1 MLRGMEMPT
10 NVFEALTQGSP
21 YKVQRLL
28 RASEFADFCTKR
40 DHPVTTDR
48 LRKLEQLGLFL
59 PLLRVRKP
67 DIKVK
72 IERIDEAHC
81 RDLGDLQEDEVW
93 TGEIRVEL
101 GQFDFHPEH
110 VASWR
115 EYGLAWSPFDGPSE
129 HDAETD
135 TDPRRHEAY
144 YSVFQIWDLVWCL
157 SMLTCKVSVES
168 ALNPDGT
175 LSTHLDDLADRFA
188 AWAKEAVDGKD
199 QPRFRRPY
207 GLFAQLISDRFYP
220 QTQSDG
226 RLITI
231 SQDGSFHGWDW
242 DVYARDWTPDAVKSL
257 FGMDQKAS
265 EQIASQ
271 TAAEAHMSNPMDAWR
286 DLTQFIAMERRK
298 QLKGKALYAETLSEM
313 ARMHRLFHEIAYGE
327 KLSDPRDTP
336 ASRWRGATSVDDDPY
351 RLLELVANEY
361 HLNPKPKLV
370 LIVEGETEAAVI
382 PLLFERWFG
391 APMARFGIQLRN
403 MHGVGNATGG
413 KKDVSSALWRIVDFL
428 HAQQTIA
435 LVLFDREG
443 LAAKNIGKGLRE
455 AVSVFFPHR
464 RVTRRDYVKLWKLCF
479 ELDNFNNTELA
490 AAMTELSGVKFRG
503 RDLKPCRATDD
514 KPVPLAAVYEALAQQ
529 PLDKVAL
536 GRLLIERLLE
546 GPPAAVQGRPIVK
559 FLMFAA
565 DRAQRNHQPLTEDIW
580 EANQRSGWVGTR
592 TKRYKSGT
600 PRSQATDLS

>member
-1 MLRGMEMPT
+1 MLCGMEMPKK
-10 NVFEALTQGSP
+10 VFDALTQGSP

-28 RASEFADFCTKR
+28 RASEFADFCGKR
-40 DHPVTTDR
+40 DHPVTTER

-59 PLLRVRKP
+59 PLLRIRKP

-72 IERIDEAHC
+72 IEKVDENRY
-81 RDLGDLQEDEVW
+81 RDLGDLQEGEVW
-93 TGEIRVEL
+93 TGETRVEL

-115 EYGLAWSPFDGPSE
+115 EHGLAWSPFDGPSP
-129 HDAETD
+129 HDAEID
-135 TDPRRHEAY
+135 TDPRHHEAY
-144 YSVFQIWDLVWCL
+144 YSVFQIWDLVWRL
-157 SMLTCKVSVES
+157 SGLTCTVSVES

-175 LSTHLDDLADRFA
+175 LSTNLDDLVERFA
-188 AWAKEAVDGKD
+188 ARAKAAIEAKD
-199 QPRFRRPY
+199 QPRFRCPY

-220 QTQSDG
+220 ETQSDG

-242 DVYARDWTPDAVKSL
+242 GVYAKDWTPDAVQAL
-257 FGMDQKAS
+257 FGGDQKS
-265 EQIASQ
+265 SGQIADQ
-271 TAAEAHMSNPMDAWR
+271 LAAEAHMSNPMDAWR
-286 DLTQFIAMERRK
+286 DLAQFIAMDRRK

-313 ARMHRLFHEIAYGE
+313 ARMHRLFHESVYGE
-327 KLSDPRDTP
+327 KLSDPRDRRG
-336 ASRWRGATSVDDDPY
+336 SRWRGATSVDDDPY
-351 RLLELVANEY
+351 RVLELVANQY

-370 LIVEGETEAAVI
+370 LIVEGETEEAVI

-403 MHGVGNATGG
+403 MHGVGNATGN

-455 AVSVFFPHR
+455 AVSIFSPHR

-490 AAMTELSGVKFRG
+490 AAMTELSGVKFHSS
-503 RDLKPCRATDD
+503 DLNPCRAADS
-514 KPVPLAAVYEALAQQ
+514 KLVPLAAVYEARTQQ

-536 GRLLIERLLE
+536 GRLLIERLLD
-546 GPPAAVQGRPIVK
+546 GPVAAARRRPIVK

-592 TKRYKSGT
+592 TKRGKPRTPKSN
-600 PRSQATDLS
+600 AT

>member
-1 MLRGMEMPT
+1 MEMPT

-28 RASEFADFCTKR
+28 RASEFAEFCTKR
-40 DHPVTTDR
+40 DHPVTTER

-72 IERIDEAHC
+72 IERIDETHY
-81 RDLGDLQEDEVW
+81 RDLGDLQE
-93 TGEIRVEL
+93 GENWDGETIIEL

-115 EYGLAWSPFDGPSE
+115 EHDLAWSPFDGPSQ
-129 HDAETD
+129 HDAEID

-144 YSVFQIWDLVWCL
+144 YSVFQIWELVWRL
-157 SMLTCKVSVES
+157 SSLTYTVSVES

-175 LSTHLDDLADRFA
+175 PSTNLDDLAERLA
-188 AWAKEAVDGKD
+188 ARAKAAVDAKD

-220 QTQSDG
+220 ETQSDG
-226 RLITI
+226 RLITV

-242 DVYARDWTPDAVKSL
+242 GVYIKDWTPDAVQAL

-271 TAAEAHMSNPMDAWR
+271 AAAEAHMSNPMDAWR
-286 DLTQFIAMERRK
+286 DLTQFIAMDRRK

-327 KLSDPRDTP
+327 KLSDPRDRRG
-336 ASRWRGATSVDDDPY
+336 SQWRGATSVDDDPY
-351 RLLELVANEY
+351 RVLELVANEY

-443 LAAKNIGKGLRE
+443 LAAKNIGQGLRE
-455 AVSVFFPHR
+455 ALSIFSPHR
-464 RVTRRDYVKLWKLCF
+464 RVTRRDYVKLWKRCF
-479 ELDNFNNTELA
+479 ELDNFNSTELA
-490 AAMTELSGVKFRG
+490 AAMTVLSGVKFHS
-503 RDLKPCRATDD
+503 RDLKPCRAGGN
-514 KPVPLAAVYEALAQQ
+514 KAVPLAAVYQSRAQQ

-546 GPPAAVQGRPIVK
+546 GPVAVAQRRPIVK
-559 FLMFAA
+559 FVTFAA

-592 TKRYKSGT
+592 TKRGRPRAAKSKVT
-600 PRSQATDLS
+600 

>member
-1 MLRGMEMPT
+1 MLRGMEMPK

-28 RASEFADFCTKR
+28 RASEFAEFCTKR

-59 PLLRVRKP
+59 PLLRIRKP

-72 IERIDEAHC
+72 IERIDETHYH
-81 RDLGDLQEDEVW
+81 DLGDLQEDEAW

-101 GQFDFHPEH
+101 GQFDFHPEY

-115 EYGLAWSPFDGPSE
+115 ENGLAWSPFDGPSE
-129 HDAETD
+129 HDAEID

-144 YSVFQIWDLVWCL
+144 YSVYQIWDLVWRL

-175 LSTHLDDLADRFA
+175 LSTHLDDLAGRFA
-188 AWAKEAVDGKD
+188 TWAKEAVDGKD

-220 QTQSDG
+220 ETQSDG

-242 DVYARDWTPDAVKSL
+242 GVYVKDWTPGAVTSL
-257 FGMDQKAS
+257 FGIDQKAS

-271 TAAEAHMSNPMDAWR
+271 AAAEAHMSNPMDAWR
-286 DLTQFIAMERRK
+286 DLIQFIAMERRK

-455 AVSVFFPHR
+455 AVSVFSPHR

-479 ELDNFNNTELA
+479 ELDNFSNTELA
-490 AAMTELSGVKFRG
+490 AAMTELSGVKFRS
-503 RDLKPCRATDD
+503 RDLKPCRATDN
-514 KPVPLAAVYEALAQQ
+514 KPVPLAAVYEALTQQ

-536 GRLLIERLLE
+536 GRLLIERLLYR
-546 GPPAAVQGRPIVK
+546 PPAVAERRPIVK

-592 TKRYKSGT
+592 TKRRKPRAAKSKVT
-600 PRSQATDLS
+600 